1 MINKKSVRNERQKR
15 ERKRERERGREREK
29 KGLGQRLKKTPRA
42 VSQSCLKKLPMASAG
57 SLLQSSIE

>member
-15 ERKRERERGREREK
+15 ERKRERQREK